1 MSQGDV
7 LVWLQQ
13 NPGWHNLHEIEEG
26 TGLSSKAVQVA
37 GRKLAKNLEI
47 YARKN
52 GSTKEYCAKR
62 TV

>member
-1 MSQGDV
+1 MSQSDV

-13 NPGWHNLHEIEEG
+13 NPGWHSLREIEVG

-47 YARKN
+47 STRKN
-52 GSTKEYCAKR
+52 GSYKEYSSKR
-62 TV
+62 TL

>member
-1 MSQGDV
+1 
-7 LVWLQQ
+7 
-13 NPGWHNLHEIEEG
+13 
-26 TGLSSKAVQVA
+26 VA